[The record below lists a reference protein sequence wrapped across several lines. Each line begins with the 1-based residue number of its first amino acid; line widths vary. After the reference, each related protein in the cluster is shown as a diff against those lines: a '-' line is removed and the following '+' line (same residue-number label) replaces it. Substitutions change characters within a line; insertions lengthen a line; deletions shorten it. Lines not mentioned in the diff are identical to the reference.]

1 MKVVDKIEIN
11 DISECKITFIRIN
24 PEDKK
29 DTIKKILEQISN
41 LSWIDKLMPDEL
53 KNSMKARVDPTV
65 DFLDK
70 QLSNN
75 NEDEITSKTG
85 EYFVS
90 EIARETIINEL
101 EYSDIPLAEL
111 RKEKVSGNP
120 GFDYHSENKNNI
132 IIFGEAKY
140 VASQNAYGRA
150 LKQVVEFIDAKK
162 DLKELTELTSFVSN
176 EAITNANLE
185 RKGYAIG
192 FSSYSTSS
200 KDLISNIRKSKDFKK
215 IIRYEEIVIVA
226 VDING

>member
-1 MKVVDKIEIN
+1 MKVVDKIEIKG
-11 DISECKITFIRIN
+11 ISECKITFIRIN

-140 VASQNAYGRA
+140 VAGQNAYGRA

-176 EAITNANLE
+176 EAIKNANLE

-192 FSSYSTSS
+192 FSSYSNSS
-200 KDLISNIRKSKDFKK
+200 EDLISNIRKSKHFKK

>member
-1 MKVVDKIEIN
+1 MKVVDKIEIK
-11 DISECKITFIRIN
+11 DTSECKITFIRIN
-24 PEDKK
+24 PENKK

-53 KNSMKARVDPTV
+53 KISMKARVDPTV
-65 DFLDK
+65 DLLDK

-90 EIARETIINEL
+90 EIARETIVNEL

-140 VASQNAYGRA
+140 VASQNAYGKA

-176 EAITNANLE
+176 KAIINANLE

-200 KDLISNIRKSKDFKK
+200 EDLINNIRKSKHFKK
-215 IIRYEEIVIVA
+215 IIKYEEIVIVA

>member
-1 MKVVDKIEIN
+1 MYAIILNAVAVVVGSAVGALARKGIRE
-11 DISECKITFIRIN
+11 KYITVLN
-24 PEDKK
+24 TD
-29 DTIKKILEQISN
+29 
-41 LSWIDKLMPDEL
+41 
-53 KNSMKARVDPTV
+53 
-65 DFLDK
+65 
-70 QLSNN
+70 
-75 NEDEITSKTG
+75 
-85 EYFVS
+85 S
-90 EIARETIINEL
+90 EIARETIINGL

-140 VASQNAYGRA
+140 VAGQNAYGRA

-162 DLKELTELTSFVSN
+162 DLKELTELTYFVSN
-176 EAITNANLE
+176 EAIKNANLE

-200 KDLISNIRKSKDFKK
+200 EDLISNIRKSKHFKK
-215 IIRYEEIVIVA
+215 IIRYEEIIIVA

>member
-1 MKVVDKIEIN
+1 MKVVDKIEIKG
-11 DISECKITFIRIN
+11 ISECKITFIRIN

-70 QLSNN
+70 QLSN
-75 NEDEITSKTG
+75 
-85 EYFVS
+85 
-90 EIARETIINEL
+90 
-101 EYSDIPLAEL
+101 IPLAEL

-140 VASQNAYGRA
+140 VAGQNAYGRA

-176 EAITNANLE
+176 EAIKNANLE

-200 KDLISNIRKSKDFKK
+200 EDLISNIRKSKHFKK